1 VAAARFSETL
11 QLSVPAPV
19 IDPLAQVKPLNP
31 GKPAP
36 LMGIAD
42 TGLVEELLVMVSV
55 LLTGP
60 ATIGLNSTLRIAVWV
75 GVRIS
80 GKVTPETEKP
90 VPVTLAALT
99 VTGAVPVEDN
109 VRNCVAGEFTLPKAM
124 PAALTL
130 SLATDAAASCRPKDF
145 ATLLALAVKV
155 AA

>member
-1 VAAARFSETL
+1 
-11 QLSVPAPV
+11 
-19 IDPLAQVKPLNP
+19 
-31 GKPAP
+31 
-36 LMGIAD
+36 MGIAAA
-42 TGLVEELLVMVSV
+42 GLVEELLVMVSV

-75 GVRIS
+75 GFRIS

-99 VTGAVPVEDN
+99 VKGAAPVEDN

-124 PAALTL
+124 PAALRL
-130 SLATDAAASCRPKDF
+130 SLGTDAASCRPKVF
-145 ATLLALAVKV
+145 ATLLALAVRV